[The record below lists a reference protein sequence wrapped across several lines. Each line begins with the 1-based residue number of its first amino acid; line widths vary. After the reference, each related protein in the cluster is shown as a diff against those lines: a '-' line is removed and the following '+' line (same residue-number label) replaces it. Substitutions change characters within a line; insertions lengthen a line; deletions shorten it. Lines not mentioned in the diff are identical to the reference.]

1 MNWLTNKIRVIL
13 IRKKENGCWIVPL
26 SWEGQKPKKLAKLS
40 FFMMAHLKHKHTNNT
55 TYMFFLNIFL
65 EILQITEHWIKIVE
79 NWKIIMKELVVI
91 NESNKPVK
99 YIKETSQ
106 SSEMLASAGWQGV
119 AESLTLLQFCRNIGL
134 ECENGACL
142 SLCVCVWR
150 GVSQQLKSTYKGG
163 RVPWER
169 ARRTENELLNVAVAF
184 LGKFCLVISSSF
196 IVMVT
201 ANTYRNSIIRNCS
214 HPCLTMK
221 TLCPWICQPRSTKA
235 KQALFSYRTCSLRY
249 CLVLCSNVSPLIPG
263 DANQSTWPR

>member
-1 MNWLTNKIRVIL
+1 MDPNRRCKGCPKATEKYNCFMWHLKNCRIQFVLGKKKKKTSNRQIRNTQVHG
-13 IRKKENGCWIVPL
+13 KK
-26 SWEGQKPKKLAKLS
+26 SGQKFEDLMVMNLS
-40 FFMMAHLKHKHTNNT
+40 FLLK
-55 TYMFFLNIFL
+55 
-65 EILQITEHWIKIVE
+65 EIEL
-79 NWKIIMKELVVI
+79 NWKKNSVRDNHDQI
-91 NESNKPVK
+91 
-99 YIKETSQ
+99 
-106 SSEMLASAGWQGV
+106 
-119 AESLTLLQFCRNIGL
+119 C
-134 ECENGACL
+134 CL
-142 SLCVCVWR
+142 SYKGPVSVCWCVWW

-184 LGKFCLVISSSF
+184 LGKFCLVIASPF

-221 TLCPWICQPRSTKA
+221 TLCLWICQPRSTKA